1 MKAIVCRELGC
12 VDALEYADVEAPQP
26 GPNQV
31 RVSVRAAGVNFPDNL
46 IIEGKYQ
53 ERPELP
59 FVPGMELTGVVEACG
74 SEVVELEIG
83 QRVAAACGTGAF
95 AEQALVNVSDAVL
108 VPDGVSDVDAA
119 GLLVVYGT
127 SIHALRQRAQLVE
140 GETLLVL
147 GAAGGVGLSA
157 VQLGKTMGARV
168 IAAASTKEKLE
179 VAAANGADEL
189 VDYGDGELKDKVK
202 ALTGGRGADVI
213 YDPVGGDLFD
223 QATRCINFNGRLLVI
238 GFASGRI
245 PQFPVN
251 LSLVKGFSVVG
262 VFWGRFSRKEQPELH
277 RENMTLLFDW
287 LLAGRFKPQIDSVFP
302 LEQTGLALKR
312 ISERKATGKV
322 ILQVAP
328 DCGER
333 LDAKCV

>member
-1 MKAIVCRELGC
+1 MKAIVCTQLGAAEL
-12 VDALEYADVEAPQP
+12 LEYRDMPVPEP
-26 GPNQV
+26 GTGQV
-31 RVSVRAAGVNFPDNL
+31 RVRVTAAGVNFPDNL

-59 FVPGMELTGVVEACG
+59 FVPGMELAGVIDKCG
-74 SEVVELEIG
+74 SDVTGLAPG

-95 AEQALVNVSDAVL
+95 AEFALIDASNVSL

-119 GLLVVYGT
+119 GLMVVYGT
-127 SIHALRQRAQLVE
+127 SIHALRQRAQLAK

-157 VQLGKTMGARV
+157 VQLGKVMGARV
-168 IAAASTKEKLE
+168 IAAASSAEKLE
-179 VAAANGADEL
+179 VAARHGADEL

-202 ALTGGRGADVI
+202 ALTGGKGADVI

-262 VFWGRFSRKEQPELH
+262 VFWGRFARKEQPELH
-277 RENMTLLFDW
+277 RENVGLLYDW
-287 LLAGRFKPQIDSVFP
+287 LREGRFTPQIDSRYA
-302 LEQTGLALKR
+302 LEDAALALKR
-312 ISERKATGKV
+312 IAERKATGKV
-322 ILQVAP
+322 IVDVAAP
-328 DCGER
+328 G
-333 LDAKCV
+333 

>member
-1 MKAIVCRELGC
+1 MKAIVCRELGS
-12 VDALEYADVEAPQP
+12 VDALEYADIEAPAP
-26 GPNQV
+26 GPDQV
-31 RVSVRAAGVNFPDNL
+31 RVRVRAAGVNFPDNL

-59 FVPGMELTGVVEACG
+59 FVPGMELVGVVESCG
-74 SEVVELEIG
+74 SEVTGLEVG
-83 QRVAAACGTGAF
+83 QRIVAACGTGAF
-95 AEQALVNVSDAVL
+95 AEQALVTASEAVR
-108 VPDGVSDVDAA
+108 VPDGVSDTDAA

-127 SIHALRQRAQLVE
+127 SIHALRQRAQLAA

-157 VQLGKTMGARV
+157 VQLGKVMGARV
-168 IAAASTKEKLE
+168 IAAASTQEKLQ
-179 VAAANGADEL
+179 VARAHGADEL
-189 VDYGDGELKDKVK
+189 LDYGDGELKDKVK

-223 QATRCINFNGRLLVI
+223 QSTRCINFNGRLLVI

-262 VFWGRFSRKEQPELH
+262 VFWGRFARKEQPALH
-277 RENMTLLFDW
+277 RENMALLFDW
-287 LLAGRFKPQIDSVFP
+287 LLAGRFTPQIDSVFP
-302 LEQTGLALKR
+302 LHETGLALKR
-312 ISERKATGKV
+312 ISDRKATGKV
-322 ILQVAP
+322 IVQVVA
-328 DCGER
+328 
-333 LDAKCV
+333 